1 MPELSFFLAAIGV
14 MLLAGALSNKLS
26 SRFNVP
32 ILILFLLFGGI
43 LGFNYHPTPGSFRG
57 VNVLGT
63 VAMSFILFSGGLD
76 TRYRNIRDV
85 LLPGGILATIGVLM
99 TAFWLGIGAWYIAPE
114 VLIVPDPFGVEL
126 AVSKWKLF
134 SVALLLGAMISSTDA
149 AAVFAI
155 LSGKSVGLKG
165 KLRPLL
171 ELESGSNDPMAYFL
185 TVFMVDILLGKSS
198 FGFGTFFSLVYRM
211 AGGVFFGWLAGRLAK
226 MLFRIKLEYEGLY
239 FVFNVA
245 IVLVTY
251 GITEVLQANGMMAC
265 YVCGVTMSH
274 FFFNYQK
281 SITRFS
287 DGVSWLMQ
295 VALFTSLGLFV
306 DVKLLPALLLKGVLL
321 SLFLMFVARPLSV
334 MICMPPQWFSWKER
348 IFVSWVGLRGA
359 APIVLATFPLACFG
373 SEPGDPAAR
382 TLFNLIFIMVL
393 VSLIVQGTTLM
404 PFARKLKL
412 DRPDVSRE
420 RSPLELERTSESHG
434 NTMFEFVVNPDS
446 ALDGKTLAELQMP
459 SALLVTM
466 IRRKDKIVQPRGGT
480 RLQAGDGVTI
490 MGSHQEL
497 AGFAA
502 VHFPDQ
508 YSELGSSPD
517 QDNNLKLNELLKLSP
532 RRRKKDNA

>member
-1 MPELSFFLAAIGV
+1 MSELSHFLAAIGV

-43 LGFNYHPTPGSFRG
+43 IGYNYSPTLASFNG
-57 VNVLGT
+57 VNILGT
-63 VAMSFILFSGGLD
+63 VAMSFILFSGGMD

-85 LLPGGILATIGVLM
+85 LLPGGILATVGVLM

-114 VLIVPDPFGVEL
+114 VLILPEPSG
-126 AVSKWKLF
+126 AVVQVDKWKLF
-134 SVALLLGAMISSTDA
+134 SVAMLLGAMISSTDA

-198 FGFGTFFSLVYRM
+198 FGLGTFFSLIYRM
-211 AGGVFFGWLAGRLAK
+211 AGGVLFGWAAGRLAK

-245 IVLVTY
+245 IVLATY
-251 GITEVLQANGMMAC
+251 GITEILQANGMMAC

-274 FFFNYQK
+274 FCFNYQK
-281 SITRFS
+281 SVTRFS

-306 DVKLLPALLLKGVLL
+306 DVSILPSLLFKGVLL
-321 SLFLMFVARPLSV
+321 ALLLMFVARPLSV
-334 MICMPPQWFSWKER
+334 MLCMPPQWFSWRER

-373 SEPGDPAAR
+373 AAPGEPAAR
-382 TLFNLIFIMVL
+382 TLFNLIFIMVI

-404 PFARKLKL
+404 PLARRLKL

-420 RSPLELERTSESHG
+420 RSPLELERTSISHG

-446 ALDGKTLAELQMP
+446 DLDGKTLAELQMP

-466 IRRKDKIVQPRGGT
+466 IRRKDRIVQPRGAT
-480 RLQAGDGVTI
+480 TLQAGDGVTI
-490 MGSHQEL
+490 MGNHQEL
-497 AGFAA
+497 AAFAEK
-502 VHFPDQ
+502 HFPDQ
-508 YSELGSSPD
+508 YSELGNNPD
-517 QDNNLKLNELLKLSP
+517 RENNLKLNELLKLSP